1 MARPSRQMPEFPMKD
16 ALALACA
23 IFRVQGSVKF
33 SEPFQ
38 DATGQYFDA
47 SSLAKNVLTDK
58 TTFAVTAEDRNRA
71 DAIYDEISGAV
82 TFSLIQGLK
91 INEFTKNV
99 YDLISRETVKLFEI
113 GLLVWAPKIA
123 ADMSERQQ
131 KRDTIVENGFKTEP
145 LGKVGE
151 KVEIDFTLVR
161 QGYVQALNCYSA
173 MGHDGNGHAVGF
185 LTQHQNLLKSGRI
198 VGKVRKFGADQ
209 YNGGVMT
216 TSLNY
221 VKVPK

>member
-1 MARPSRQMPEFPMKD
+1 MARPSRQMPEFQMKD

-23 IFRVQGSVKF
+23 IFRVQKAVKF
-33 SEPFQ
+33 VDPYE
-38 DATGQYFDA
+38 DETGQYYDA

-58 TTFAVTAEDRNRA
+58 TSFTVTDEDRERA
-71 DAIYDEISGAV
+71 DAVYDEISGSV

-91 INEFTKNV
+91 INDFTKNV

-113 GLLVWAPKIA
+113 GILVWAPKIA

-131 KRDTIVENGFKTEP
+131 KRDSIIENGFKTEP
-145 LGKVGE
+145 MGKVGE
-151 KVEIDFTLVR
+151 KVEINFTLVR
-161 QGYVQALNCYSA
+161 QGYVQSLNCYSA

-185 LTQHQNLLKSGRI
+185 LTQHQNLLKSGRLI
-198 VGKVRKFGADQ
+198 GKIRKFGADQ

-221 VKVPK
+221 VKEAK